1 MEKRI
6 KIKIDKK
13 GNVNARTLEGF
24 EGENCHEAV
33 DVVLA
38 TINGTGMK
46 QGATDDAD
54 KTPDMPQFIN
64 GLN

>member
-6 KIKIDKK
+6 KVNIDPK
-13 GNVNARTLEGF
+13 GNVSARTLQGF

-38 TINGTGMK
+38 SINGSVK
-46 QGATDDAD
+46 AQGATDDAD
-54 KTPDMPQFIN
+54 KGGDPMVFITGEN
-64 GLN
+64 

>member
-6 KIKIDKK
+6 KIHIDPK
-13 GNVNARTLEGF
+13 GNVSARTICGF

-38 TINGTGMK
+38 SINGTVK
-46 QGATDDAD
+46 AQGATDDAD
-54 KTPDMPQFIN
+54 KGGDPLAYIVGEN
-64 GLN
+64 